1 MTDLDTSIV
10 APIRNFDNDLVY
22 VWSKKF
28 ESKSLTDVEFK
39 EYWVKN
45 VPVIYNPNAQ
55 SLGDES
61 IIFTPLEQ
69 FICGS
74 KDAAKVFDHL
84 KVLNNTPSLCG
95 RVFKSGEPTYSCRE
109 CGLDPTCVLCVDCF
123 TNSEH
128 KNHRYKMSTSGGGG
142 YCDCGD
148 EEAWKCYSFCNNHHG
163 KSQINEDSNP
173 LENLPPDL
181 VDRFRM
187 VLKTVLKYCQV
198 MLTWEQPVNLPTD
211 LQFPWHTENSNVTEY
226 PDTYCTILY
235 NDETHT
241 YEQVIDTLT
250 KAISCSKKVGIDY
263 ATTIDREGRSIV
275 KCSSFTE
282 CNQIRHYIER
292 VTSRLASKL
301 KVSVMHTEIIAH
313 QTFAL
318 KLLSWLQTII
328 SLNRGFCHVLTEEIL
343 EDNLLDSVMCADTS
357 LWKTARNQWHQ
368 LFITGMLMDM
378 KCKKVFSK
386 AFITAYPTLMK
397 EFIADDH
404 DHSISVTSLS
414 VQIFTVPTLAH
425 FLIQEHDAMSVV
437 LRTFISECKRCHVNS
452 AQKLYFQRNV
462 SNGSFRRAQYMLYD
476 LSYLVAIVP
485 PQWNDSLRRNIYS
498 GMKCFFEL
506 LELMQDMDP
515 VVRQVGQHV
524 EYEAEW
530 ESGINLQLKVAPLA
544 TSLLKMC
551 CNDYTVYV
559 KTLRSNIRH
568 FDSSQP
574 KCNFIGV
581 ELADHSASCIEYD
594 VASEPVSIH
603 LPLVRFIAGL
613 LLRLEYFNL
622 TYQDPNFNIEN
633 CERPSPE
640 QLMELPLRTLVM
652 LAQFR
657 AGMWRRNGYSLLNQV
672 YFYHNVRLR
681 DEMYDRDI
689 LMLQIAASMIESN
702 EFLIHLIYKYGL
714 LNWADEGFDGS
725 SRKPEEDNIRQVITV
740 AEEFLSLVLII
751 LSERFTPYLGEVTEA
766 ERIEK
771 EIIQL
776 LCMEPMPHS
785 QLLKLLPKDP
795 SSDITFESVVNRVA
809 DFKKANGPGVGK
821 YELKPEF
828 YKCFNPFYYHY
839 TREEQ
844 SKAEEVQM
852 KRKKQLCE
860 EVCCPPPIPPKFCPR
875 FTIITNILQCD
886 VLLHIM
892 DLILKRTLNLHS
904 SAFSET
910 QLEKVLHLIGLALHE
925 EERATKADRENSF
938 FCFTAKA
945 TKRGFLNLL
954 DECLKCPRVDVC
966 GETQKDLI
974 TWVINKF
981 KYVESLHTQNEEKI
995 QDVDMASS
1003 STSASRNSARDRKR
1017 KTEMAAAR
1025 RTRIMAQMSAMQ
1037 KNFIKEHAD
1046 MFKETLIEDSLSKSE
1061 MDIYSELCNEDPV
1074 CFKRDSSWKTPAPKI
1089 YTCILC
1095 REDQELSCSGRAL
1108 VLSAFVQRSSILSKN
1123 RKRQLKDPA
1132 SYDPLLLPAD
1142 LFWSVHASTCGH
1154 VMHSDCW
1161 QKFFESVVH
1170 KEQRRPVRFGRHTSF
1185 DVEKKEFLCPLCER
1199 LSNSVI
1205 PLIPPISTFVSSEVF
1220 SRINDIFID
1229 DWLGGLKKICEGFFE
1244 KVEHLSEDGDAIKHF
1259 PFHYK
1264 ASSIDDAIKE
1274 LPEGN
1279 REKFKALYS
1288 MFENG
1293 SLNDPGPSFSQN
1305 LTDMMKLF
1313 SEATYTVGFNS
1324 DIDFTDVRISSMA
1337 WASCTYT
1344 IHAMEWLLRDKKKAL
1359 FGAHSSR
1366 NALCLD
1372 GIIRFC
1378 GTSLQIF
1385 NQDVIRTNCVRIL
1398 RYLLLSEH
1406 YLSSPQCCLDL
1417 DAFSVLAF
1425 LILSMPVLFEH
1436 SQTNK
1441 AILHPLGTTLD
1452 KYILHVLLTFHFVQV
1467 LLTYPF
1473 HEEEKMETDN
1483 QTFVSES
1490 SGPHGE
1496 SVTALLFYEE
1506 VRTAAGFDQWNPAPS
1521 GHTIVHCLK
1530 SGSLPFLRCAAIFF
1544 HVLTDTPAPPAL
1556 QELRDNEFESICSYL
1571 GLPPTLD
1578 ELLASTSLKHL
1589 ALSWARHPRTLHLL
1603 MNTEPTE
1610 TENLVRHPLSI
1621 NKLVPL
1627 PSDYSDLINS
1637 VSQFTCPNSDGDD
1650 SRNPTMCL
1658 ICGEVLC
1665 SQSYCCQIDL
1675 NGSLVGACTYHAFY
1689 CGSGV
1694 GIFLR
1699 IRDCKILLLSDK
1711 NKGCFTAPPYVDEYG
1726 ETDQGLY
1733 RGNPLHLCRE
1743 RYDELHELWLSH
1755 NIPERV
1761 SHNMEQ
1767 STTLPNWQ
1775 LL

>member
-1 MTDLDTSIV
+1 MDLDSSLLPEV
-10 APIRNFDNDLVY
+10 RLFDEDLVGL
-22 VWSKKF
+22 WKKKF
-28 ESKSLTDVEFK
+28 ETKCLSDVDFK

-45 VPVIYNPNAQ
+45 VSIIYQPSAQ
-55 SLGDES
+55 SYGDES

-69 FICGS
+69 FICGTRNT
-74 KDAAKVFDHL
+74 AAAFEDLKKLNDSPALCGKVF
-84 KVLNNTPSLCG
+84 KA
-95 RVFKSGEPTYSCRE
+95 GEPTYSCRQ

-123 TNSEH
+123 THSEH
-128 KNHRYKMSTSGGGG
+128 RNHRYKMSTSGGGG

-148 EEAWKCYSFCNNHHG
+148 KEAWKAFSFCDNHHA
-163 KSQINEDSNP
+163 KSEDMEDSNP
-173 LENLPPDL
+173 LDRLPIDL
-181 VDRFRM
+181 IERFRL
-187 VLKTVLKYCQV
+187 VLKIILKYCQT
-198 MLTWEQPVNLPTD
+198 MLTWEQPVNLPAD
-211 LQFPWHTENSNVTEY
+211 LQFPLQNNTSDY

-250 KAISCSKKVGIDY
+250 KAINCSKKIAIDY
-263 ATTIDREGRSIV
+263 ATTIDREGRSMV
-275 KCSSFTE
+275 KCSSFSE
-282 CNQIRHYIER
+282 CNQVRHYIER

-318 KLLSWLQTII
+318 KLLGWLQAFMTY
-328 SLNRGFCHVLTEEIL
+328 NKGFCYILTEEIL
-343 EDNLLDSVMCADTS
+343 HDNLLHDVMCADTS
-357 LWKTARNQWHQ
+357 LWKTARNLWHQ

-378 KCKKVFSK
+378 KCKKVFAKS
-386 AFITAYPTLMK
+386 FITAYPTLMK

-404 DHSISVTSLS
+404 DHSISITSLS

-425 FLIQEHDAMSVV
+425 QLIQEHDAMSIL
-437 LRTFISECKRCHVNS
+437 LRTFISECKRCHVN
-452 AQKLYFQRNV
+452 AAKKLYFQRNLS
-462 SNGSFRRAQYMLYD
+462 SNNFRRAQYMLYD
-476 LSYLVAIVP
+476 LTYLIAVTP
-485 PQWNDSLRRNIYS
+485 SEWNDALRKNIYS

-506 LELMQDMDP
+506 IEMMQDMDP

-530 ESGINLQLKVAPLA
+530 ESGINLQLKIAPLS
-544 TSLLKMC
+544 TLLLSLC
-551 CNDYTVYV
+551 CNDYTAYV

-568 FDSSQP
+568 FVSSQP
-574 KCNFIGV
+574 KSYFVGI

-594 VASEPVSIH
+594 VSSDPVSIH
-603 LPLVRFIAGL
+603 LPLVRFMAGL
-613 LLRLEYFNL
+613 LLHLDRFNL

-633 CERPSPE
+633 VERPSPE

-681 DEMYDRDI
+681 DEMFDRDI
-689 LMLQIAASMIESN
+689 QMLQIAASMIESN

-714 LNWADEGFDGS
+714 LNWADEGFDGAT
-725 SRKPEEDNIRQVITV
+725 RKPEEDNIRQVLTV

-751 LSERFTPYLGEVTEA
+751 LSERFTPFLGEVTEA
-766 ERIEK
+766 EKIKK

-785 QLLKLLPKDP
+785 QLHKLLPRSDP
-795 SSDITFESVVNRVA
+795 NLDVA
-809 DFKKANGPGVGK
+809 LETIIKEVAAFKKANGPGIGK

-852 KRKKQLCE
+852 KRKKQQCE
-860 EVCCPPPIPPKFCPR
+860 EVCCPPPVPPKFTPR
-875 FTIITNILQCD
+875 FAIITNILQCD

-892 DLILKRTLNLHS
+892 ELILKRTLNLHS

-925 EERATKADRENSF
+925 EERATKTDEEGSF

-945 TKRGFLNLL
+945 NKRGLLNLL
-954 DECLKCPRVDVC
+954 DECLKCPRVDIC

-974 TWVINKF
+974 SWVINKY
-981 KYVESLHTQNEEKI
+981 KYVESLRNQNKEKME
-995 QDVDMASS
+995 DSDTTSA
-1003 STSASRNSARDRKR
+1003 STSSSRNSAKDRKR
-1017 KTEMAAAR
+1017 KTELAAAR

-1037 KNFIKEHAD
+1037 KNFIKEHAE
-1046 MFKETLIEDSLSKSE
+1046 MFKETIIEDSNLSKSE
-1061 MDIYSELCNEDPV
+1061 MDIYAELRNEDPV
-1074 CFKRDSSWKTPAPKI
+1074 CFQKDPNRKYPSTKV

-1095 REDQELSCSGRAL
+1095 REDQELTCSGRAL

-1123 RKRQLKDPA
+1123 RKHQFENPLF
-1132 SYDPLLLPAD
+1132 YDPLMLSAD
-1142 LFWSVHASTCGH
+1142 LYWSVHSSTCGH

-1199 LSNSVI
+1199 LSNTVI
-1205 PLIPPISTFVSSEVF
+1205 PLIPPISTLVASE
-1220 SRINDIFID
+1220 IYAKTNDISVD
-1229 DWLGGLKKICEGFFE
+1229 EWLLGMKKLCKDYFRKVNQPEERTCEVLIQSTLYQPE
-1244 KVEHLSEDGDAIKHF
+1244 CRIEDAV
-1259 PFHYK
+1259 
-1264 ASSIDDAIKE
+1264 KE
-1274 LPEGN
+1274 LPETYSQ
-1279 REKFKALYS
+1279 KFKDLFS
-1288 MFENG
+1288 VFENKH
-1293 SLNDPGPSFSQN
+1293 LNESGPCFSQN
-1305 LTDMMKLF
+1305 LIDMMKLF
-1313 SEATYTVGFNS
+1313 SEAIYTVGLHA
-1324 DIDFTDVRISSMA
+1324 DIDYTDNRIAGIS
-1337 WASCTYT
+1337 WDSCTYT

-1378 GTSLQIF
+1378 ASSLQIF
-1385 NQDVIRTNCVRIL
+1385 HAEVVRTSCIRLLQHLLVSEV
-1398 RYLLLSEH
+1398 YLATPL
-1406 YLSSPQCCLDL
+1406 CCLEM
-1417 DAFSVLAF
+1417 DAFSMLVF
-1425 LILSMPVLFEH
+1425 LVLSMPVLFKYSEE
-1436 SQTNK
+1436 SE
-1441 AILHPLGTTLD
+1441 AYLHPLGTTLD
-1452 KYILHVLLTFHFVQV
+1452 KYILHICLAFHFIQV

-1473 HEEEKMETDN
+1473 NEEEGMDMDN
-1483 QTFVSES
+1483 QSSVNES
-1490 SGPHGE
+1490 SSPHDE

-1506 VRTAAGFDQWNPAPS
+1506 VRTASAKTLDPAPS

-1544 HVLTDTPAPPAL
+1544 HVLTDVPPPVAL
-1556 QELRDNEFESICSYL
+1556 QELRDNEFESICAYL

-1578 ELLASTSLKHL
+1578 ELLASTSLKQL
-1589 ALSWARHPRTLHLL
+1589 ALSWTRHPRILSLL
-1603 MNTEPTE
+1603 TNTKPTIDL
-1610 TENLVRHPLSI
+1610 LVRQPLSI

-1658 ICGEVLC
+1658 VCGEVLC

-1675 NGSLVGACTYHAFY
+1675 GGSLVGACTHHAYY

-1743 RYDELHELWLSH
+1743 RYEELHELWLSH

>member
-1 MTDLDTSIV
+1 MTDLDPSLV
-10 APIRNFDNDLVY
+10 PQVRSFDNDLVY
-22 VWSKKF
+22 LWSKKF
-28 ESKSLTDVEFK
+28 EGKSLTDAEFK
-39 EYWVKN
+39 EFWVKN
-45 VPVIYNPNAQ
+45 VPLIYSPNAP
-55 SLGDES
+55 SPGDES
-61 IIFTPLEQ
+61 VIFTPFEQ

-74 KDAAKVFDHL
+74 KHTAQVFEEL
-84 KVLNNTPSLCG
+84 KMLNDTPSLCG
-95 RVFKSGEPTYSCRE
+95 KVFKSGEPTYSCRE

-123 TNSEH
+123 THSEH
-128 KNHRYKMSTSGGGG
+128 RNHRYKMSTSGGGG

-148 EEAWKCYSFCNNHHG
+148 EEAWKYYSFCNNHHG
-163 KSQINEDSNP
+163 KSQASEDANP
-173 LENLPPDL
+173 LEKLPPDL
-181 VDRFRM
+181 VERFRL
-187 VLKTVLKYCQV
+187 VLKTVLKYCHV
-198 MLTWEQPVNLPTD
+198 MLTWEQPVDLPAD
-211 LQFPWHTENSNVTEY
+211 LIFPWQTADGSDSS
-226 PDTYCTILY
+226 DTYCTILY

-241 YEQVIDTLT
+241 YEQKNTHFQKNRHVIDTLT
-250 KAISCSKKVGIDY
+250 KAINCNKKVAIDY

-275 KCSSFTE
+275 KCSTFAE

-328 SLNRGFCHVLTEEIL
+328 SVNKGFCHVLTEEIL
-343 EDNLLDSVMCADTS
+343 QDNLLESVMCADTN

-378 KCKKVFSK
+378 KCKKVFAK
-386 AFITAYPTLMK
+386 AFIIAYPTLMK

-425 FLIQEHDAMSVV
+425 FLIQEHDAMSVI
-437 LRTFISECKRCHVNS
+437 LRTFISECKRNHVN
-452 AQKLYFQRNV
+452 AAKKLYFQRNL
-462 SNGSFRRAQYMLYD
+462 SNGTFRRAQYMLYD
-476 LSYLVAIVP
+476 LSYIVAVVP
-485 PQWNDSLRRNIYS
+485 PQWNDSLRKNIYC
-498 GMKCFFEL
+498 GMKNFFEL
-506 LELMQDMDP
+506 LEMMQDMDP

-544 TSLLKMC
+544 TLLLRMC
-551 CNDYTVYV
+551 CSDYSVFV

-568 FDSSQP
+568 FQSSQP

-594 VASEPVSIH
+594 VAIEPVSIH

-613 LLRLEYFNL
+613 LLRLDQFNL
-622 TYQDPNFNIEN
+622 TYQDSNFNIEN
-633 CERPSPE
+633 VERPSPE

-689 LMLQIAASMIESN
+689 LMLQIAAAMIESN

-751 LSERFTPYLGEVTEA
+751 LSERYTPYLGQVSEA
-766 ERIEK
+766 EKVKK

-785 QLLKLLPKDP
+785 QLFKLLPKDP
-795 SSDITFESVVNRVA
+795 CSDIAVETVVNEVA
-809 DFKKANGPGVGK
+809 DFKKAHGPGVGK

-860 EVCCPPPIPPKFCPR
+860 EVCCPPPVPPKFSSR
-875 FTIITNILQCD
+875 FAIITNILQCD

-892 DLILKRTLNLHS
+892 ELILKRTLNLHS

-925 EERATKADRENSF
+925 EERAVKTDKESSF

-945 TKRGFLNLL
+945 SKRGFLGLL
-954 DECLKCPRVDVC
+954 DDCLKCPRVDVC
-966 GETQKDLI
+966 GEPQKDLI

-981 KYVESLHTQNEEKI
+981 KYVENLHTQNDEKM
-995 QDVDMASS
+995 QDADMASS
-1003 STSASRNSARDRKR
+1003 SASTSRNSARDRKR

-1046 MFKETLIEDSLSKSE
+1046 MFKETLIEDSNLSKSE
-1061 MDIYSELCNEDPV
+1061 MDISSEVSEEDPV
-1074 CFKRDSSWKTPAPKI
+1074 CFKRSSNWKNPSTKV

-1123 RKRQLKDPA
+1123 RKHLLKEA
-1132 SYDPLLLPAD
+1132 SSYDPLLMPAD

-1205 PLIPPISTFVSSEVF
+1205 PLIPPLSTLVTADAYSQTNGIS
-1220 SRINDIFID
+1220 ID
-1229 DWLGGLKKICEGFFE
+1229 EWLLSMRKISEGFFE
-1244 KVEHLSEDGDAIKHF
+1244 KVDNPSEDGDAVKHF

-1264 ASSIDDAIKE
+1264 ASSIDDAVKE
-1274 LPEGN
+1274 LPEVN
-1279 REKFKALYS
+1279 QEKFKTLFA

-1293 SLNDPGPSFSQN
+1293 DVSDSGPSFSQN
-1305 LTDMMKLF
+1305 LIDMMKLF
-1313 SEATYTVGFNS
+1313 SEATYTVGFNA
-1324 DIDFTDVRISSMA
+1324 DIDQTDVRISSMA
-1337 WASCTYT
+1337 WWSCTYT

-1378 GTSLQIF
+1378 GTSLRIF
-1385 NQDVIRTNCVRIL
+1385 DQDVIRTNCVRIL

-1417 DAFSVLAF
+1417 DAFSVLVF
-1425 LILSMPVLFEH
+1425 LTLSMPVLFKH
-1436 SQTNK
+1436 SHPDK
-1441 AILHPLGTTLD
+1441 AILHPLGTTMD
-1452 KYILHVLLTFHFVQV
+1452 KYILHVILTFHFVQV

-1473 HEEEKMETDN
+1473 HEEEYMETDN
-1483 QTFVSES
+1483 QSSVNES

-1544 HVLTDTPAPPAL
+1544 HVLTDTPPPPAL
-1556 QELRDNEFESICSYL
+1556 QEYRDNEFESICSYL

-1589 ALSWARHPRTLHLL
+1589 ALS
-1603 MNTEPTE
+1603 EPTE
-1610 TENLVRHPLSI
+1610 TENLVRHPLQI

-1658 ICGEVLC
+1658 VCGEVLC

-1675 NGSLVGACTYHAFY
+1675 NGSLVGACTHHAYY

-1743 RYDELHELWLSH
+1743 RYEELHELWLSH